1 MTGVAMGDS
10 ELKKLYQQQLEL
22 NARLLARLE
31 AIESRMAA
39 PVVATPAKA
48 ETSAAA
54 SMTVAEILEDYTA
67 TVPGKATNP
76 VTLSQI
82 KKLCETE
89 IRLSKKES
97 KRFGSFTWSE
107 LSRGICDLYRIAR
120 TQQKSL
126 KGGQIKDATVDR
138 ELSTL
143 QAALSMLVAANKATH
158 DPIAN
163 FKRMPGNR
171 RKSAPTREEWD
182 ALLAHVPPIARDIGI
197 LAHLTGTRPGEIEG
211 LLKEELNY
219 QLHEIDLTKRPGAKT
234 GARPIVVVKEGW
246 EIIERRA
253 KESRGPFVFVAPKD
267 PSATKRVGVHNIG
280 RWLREAAK
288 VSGIRGKGN
297 ERLVMYS
304 ARHGKITEM
313 LRNGVSIWEV
323 AEQTGTS
330 AKMIKKHYGHFD
342 ELERKALREKL
353 EGKDMPK
360 LRVGPRAVP
369 APKDSDGTDGE

>member
-1 MTGVAMGDS
+1 MGDAD
-10 ELKKLYQQQLEL
+10 LIRQLLEQ
-22 NARLLARLE
+22 NAKLLARLE
-31 AIESRMAA
+31 AIESRVAVAA
-39 PVVATPAKA
+39 PATPAKP

-67 TVPGKATNP
+67 TVPGKATSP
-76 VTLSQI
+76 VIQSQI

-89 IRLSKKES
+89 IRLSKKET

-107 LSRGICDLYRIAR
+107 LSRGSCDLYRMAR

-138 ELSTL
+138 ELTTL

-163 FKRMPGNR
+163 FKRTVGNR

-234 GARPIVVVKEGW
+234 GARPIVVVEEGW
-246 EIIERRA
+246 EIITRRV
-253 KESRGPFVFVAPKD
+253 KESRGPFVFVSPKD
-267 PSATKRVGVHNIG
+267 PSATRRVGVQNLG
-280 RWLREAAK
+280 RWLRKAAK
-288 VSGIRGKGN
+288 DSGIRGKGN

-304 ARHGKITEM
+304 ARHGKATEM
-313 LRNGVSIWEV
+313 LKAGISIWEV
-323 AEQTGTS
+323 AEQLGTS
-330 AKMIKKHYGHFD
+330 PKLVKKVYGHFD

-353 EGKDMPK
+353 EGRDMPK